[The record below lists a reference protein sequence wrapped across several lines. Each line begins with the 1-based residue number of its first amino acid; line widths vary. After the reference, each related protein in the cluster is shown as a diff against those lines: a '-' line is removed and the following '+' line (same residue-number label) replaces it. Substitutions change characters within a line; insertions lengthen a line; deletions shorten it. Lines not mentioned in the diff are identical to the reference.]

1 MSTEDSNNS
10 TDTFV
15 YSLAKAKS
23 EMGHAKFDKS
33 GHHGKYA
40 SLSSVIEAAKPLAA
54 HGIAFIQQSR
64 EVEQGVGI
72 ETVLFGFGREVYTG
86 VVTIPVTTK
95 NAHSV
100 GAAMTYARRY
110 SLSMALGIAADEDDD
125 AEQLVD
131 LPKNTTGRKP
141 ESVAKTVMREMQIT
155 VDEKKKEEYQTGL
168 VIVCNAKDD
177 AGIKELLDELNLD
190 ADMKIAV
197 YLGLESRLKTF
208 LRKKEAEFKEVKQN
222 VG

>member
-1 MSTEDSNNS
+1 MSTEDTSNS
-10 TDTFV
+10 TNTFV

-40 SLSSVIEAAKPLAA
+40 SLSSVIDAAKPLAD
-54 HGIAFIQQSR
+54 HGIAFVQHSR
-64 EVEQGVGI
+64 QVEGGVGV
-72 ETVLFGFGREVYTG
+72 ETVLYGFGDEIHTG
-86 VVTIPVTTK
+86 MVTIPVTTK

-168 VIVCNAKDD
+168 VLVCNAKDD
-177 AGIKELLDELNLD
+177 AGIKELVDELNLD
-190 ADMKIAV
+190 SDMKIAV

>member
-1 MSTEDSNNS
+1 MSTEDTSNS
-10 TDTFV
+10 TNTFV

-40 SLSSVIEAAKPLAA
+40 SLSSVIDAAKPLAD
-54 HGIAFIQQSR
+54 HGIAFVQHSR
-64 EVEQGVGI
+64 QVEGGVGV
-72 ETVLFGFGREVYTG
+72 ETVLYGFGDEIHTG
-86 VVTIPVTTK
+86 MVTIPVTTK

-168 VIVCNAKDD
+168 VLVCNAKDD

-190 ADMKIAV
+190 SDMKIAV

>member
-1 MSTEDSNNS
+1 MSEDSSNS

-54 HGIAFIQQSR
+54 HGIAFVQQSR

-131 LPKNTTGRKP
+131 LPKNSSGRKP
-141 ESVAKTVMREMQIT
+141 ESVSKTVIREMGIV
-155 VDEKKKEEYQTGL
+155 VDEKKKEEYQTAL
-168 VIVCNAKDD
+168 KNVCNVKDD
-177 AGIKELLDELNLD
+177 AGIKELVDELNRD
-190 ADMKIAV
+190 SDMKIVV
-197 YLGLESRLKTF
+197 YLGLESRLRTF
-208 LRKKEAEFKEVKQN
+208 LRKKEAEFKEVKKN